1 MNQPLQ
7 TCPQCGANLT
17 LDDLRGTN
25 CPYCR
30 TALPHHARAAEHAAL
45 VNQILAQ
52 KGVNYQVPYQYGAAP
67 PPVQM
72 GPGAIN
78 PGFQPQI
85 PPYVG
90 DQVQQTIRSANI
102 IVIVSIVAS
111 LVLFVV
117 IGAAVIIFFVGFGV
131 MSP

>member
-1 MNQPLQ
+1 M
-7 TCPQCGANLT
+7 
-17 LDDLRGTN
+17 
-25 CPYCR
+25 
-30 TALPHHARAAEHAAL
+30 
-45 VNQILAQ
+45 LAQ

-72 GPGAIN
+72 GPAIN

-85 PPYVG
+85 HPYVG

>member
-1 MNQPLQ
+1 
-7 TCPQCGANLT
+7 
-17 LDDLRGTN
+17 
-25 CPYCR
+25 
-30 TALPHHARAAEHAAL
+30 
-45 VNQILAQ
+45 
-52 KGVNYQVPYQYGAAP
+52 
-67 PPVQM
+67 M

-78 PGFQPQI
+78 PGFQPHI

-90 DQVQQTIRSANI
+90 DQVQKTIRSANI

-117 IGAAVIIFFVGFGV
+117 IGAVLILFFVGFSV